1 MTNKALMQRR
11 AEALAGRSPRQ
22 AGLDKARQ
30 ALDWVYRWGYSA
42 ASVLDGL
49 SGAKRRG
56 LSARLVKQG
65 LLKSTRTESG
75 GTVKGVPQ
83 AILTLTPLGLSDVE
97 RWREYLLPYEL
108 DAYRYRQDQ
117 LRHYMLAQMATA
129 KAQAEGLLVGFSTE
143 KELSERSAAGVKQ
156 PDVLWNL
163 PTGQKVGI
171 EIELSAKWGRDLDT
185 FVLACLKAISKG
197 PEGAPARFDMVAVVS
212 DSPAILKRYKAAF
225 EPGANYG
232 IWQKDERS
240 RWEKIDT
247 QKVPTWA
254 KGRVQWRQL
263 AY

>member
-1 MTNKALMQRR
+1 MTNEALMQSR
-11 AEALAGRSPRQ
+11 ASALAGRSPRQ

-65 LLKSTRTESG
+65 LLRSTRTESG

-97 RWREYLLPYEL
+97 RWRESLLPYEL

-117 LRHYMLAQMATA
+117 LRHHMLAQTATA
-129 KAQAEGLLVGFSTE
+129 KALAENRIVGFATE
-143 KELSERSAAGVKQ
+143 KELAERSAAGMKQ
-156 PDVLWNL
+156 PDVLWTL
-163 PTGQKVGI
+163 PTGQKVGV
-171 EIELSAKWGRDLDT
+171 EVELSAKWGRDLDT

-197 PEGAPARFDMVAVVS
+197 QEGKPARFDMVAVVS

-225 EPGANYG
+225 EPGATYG
-232 IWQKDERS
+232 LWQKDERS
-240 RWEKIDT
+240 RWEKVGT
-247 QKVPTWA
+247 QQVPELA
-254 KGRVQWRQL
+254 KGRILWRQL